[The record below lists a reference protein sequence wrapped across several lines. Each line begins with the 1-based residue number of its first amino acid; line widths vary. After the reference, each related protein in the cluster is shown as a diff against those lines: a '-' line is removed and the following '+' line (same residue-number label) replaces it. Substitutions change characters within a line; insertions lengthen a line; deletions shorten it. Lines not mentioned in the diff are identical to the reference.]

1 MAIKK
6 WFKRGSERV
15 WGGICTFKS
24 SEEFVDVQLYLRRWH
39 SKLFEILRES

>member
-1 MAIKK
+1 MVQ
-6 WFKRGSERV
+6 ERV
-15 WGGICTFKS
+15 GESVGGICTFKS